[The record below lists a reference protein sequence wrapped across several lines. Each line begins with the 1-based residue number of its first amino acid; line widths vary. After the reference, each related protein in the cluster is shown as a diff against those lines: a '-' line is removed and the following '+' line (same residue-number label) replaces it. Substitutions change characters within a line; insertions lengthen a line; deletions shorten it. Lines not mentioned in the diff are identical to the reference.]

1 MFRPF
6 VVVLAFAAA
15 LTSIAGCTNDNGTTT
30 PSTST
35 SIGRGRDSGAAVG
48 EVEGTRRGDVG
59 VDALV
64 GAEVSFDARVKPDA
78 LGPGGNLASAFK
90 VGSKIV
96 VWMRVA
102 DEPAG
107 VETSAQ
113 FGYAEVRSIDAD
125 GAKFAV
131 TGRVPGTLWRREQRM
146 MPLVEVATTAG
157 TYEVALQGFF
167 TQRVRV
173 RTSESI
179 PASTTTEPRAVPD
192 ASKLLGVRDLAGVA
206 FGLDEVSALPGLT
219 KRFGKPSFDD
229 VRTGPCGAERLVGWG
244 SLMVTFRDPSVA
256 GAGPGRREFTAYVY
270 SAPHAGVTEG
280 PMDLRTA
287 SGVAPGSSLAEL
299 EAREPGVVFVTDQV
313 GYAATTWYAAT
324 GSRLAG
330 RISDDVSAA
339 GVTVVE
345 IASSLAS
352 RGAPTYPG
360 C

>member
-6 VVVLAFAAA
+6 VVALALVAA
-15 LTSIAGCTNDNGTTT
+15 LTPITGCTNDYRTTT

-35 SIGRGRDSGAAVG
+35 SIGRNRDSGRAAG
-48 EVEGTRRGDVG
+48 EADGNRRGDGG
-59 VDALV
+59 VNAVV

-78 LGPGGNLASAFK
+78 LGPGANLASAFK

-107 VETSAQ
+107 IETSAQ

-146 MPLVEVATTAG
+146 VALAEVTTAAG

-167 TQRVRV
+167 TQRVTV
-173 RTSESI
+173 RTSVST
-179 PASTTTEPRAVPD
+179 PASTTTEPRPVPD
-192 ASKLLGVRDLAGVA
+192 PSKLLGVSDLAGVA
-206 FGLDEVSALPGLT
+206 FGLDEVSARRGLIQ
-219 KRFGKPSFDD
+219 RFGKPSFDELH
-229 VRTGPCGAERLVGWG
+229 TGSCGAERLVGWG
-244 SLMVTFRDPSVA
+244 SLMVTFRDSPVA
-256 GAGPGRREFTAYVY
+256 GAGLGRRELAAYVY

-287 SGVAPGSSLAEL
+287 SGVAPGSSLGEL
-299 EAREPGVVFVTDQV
+299 KAREPGVVFVTDQV
-313 GYAATTWYAAT
+313 GYAATTWYTAT

-352 RGAPTYPG
+352 RDAPTYPG